1 MSKYND
7 YIYDTIESASPRVAE
22 ILGNEM
28 NRQEENC
35 ELIASENFVS
45 DAILAAVGSCFTNKY
60 EEG

>member
-7 YIYDTIESASPRVAE
+7 YIYDTIVSASPRVAE

-28 NRQEENC
+28 DRQEENC

-45 DAILAAVGSCFTNKY
+45 DAVLAAVGS
-60 EEG
+60 